1 LRRPARRPYIDARI
15 FRGARERDVPAIA
28 HNELKLSGLVKRDG
42 KGYLVVRNPIYR
54 KLFDLKWV
62 ESMKGMRESRVYRFV
77 AIGCLFSTVL
87 MGLFV
92 LTKTLELLE
101 PISSVALS
109 ADGRRLATGSWGGA
123 RIWDAKSGK
132 ELVKLEGLGSVRSVA
147 FSPDGGRLS
156 TAADDVK
163 VWDSESGKE
172 LVKLEGL
179 DYFSVAFSPD
189 GSRLA
194 TGTHDG
200 TVDVWDAKSG
210 DTRVMLR
217 HLGRISSIAF
227 SLDGRR
233 LATGSLD
240 GTVYVW
246 DSETGKELVSPRGH
260 RARSTQSPSAP
271 TVAALLPGAG
281 TGPRGY
287 GTPKADSRDRGSCL
301 VFGSQS

>member
-1 LRRPARRPYIDARI
+1 
-15 FRGARERDVPAIA
+15 VPAIA

-147 FSPDGGRLS
+147 FSPDGRRLS

-172 LVKLEGL
+172 RVKVEGL
-179 DYFSVAFSPD
+179 DYFSVAFSADGRRLAAGFHDGTVDVWDIESGKQLVRLERHVGPVSSVAFSSDGRRLVTGSGDKSARVWDVERGKTLFNLKEHVGPVSSVAFSPD

-200 TVDVWDAKSG
+200 TVDVWA
-210 DTRVMLR
+210 
-217 HLGRISSIAF
+217 
-227 SLDGRR
+227 
-233 LATGSLD
+233 
-240 GTVYVW
+240 
-246 DSETGKELVSPRGH
+246 
-260 RARSTQSPSAP
+260 
-271 TVAALLPGAG
+271 
-281 TGPRGY
+281 
-287 GTPKADSRDRGSCL
+287 PKAATRG
-301 VFGSQS
+301 